1 MRYNTA
7 MSKLKLGVFFGGVS
21 VEHEVSIITGL
32 QLIKH
37 ADTTKYDI
45 IPVYVD
51 KTGNWWT
58 GAAAGDLNYFR
69 TADLTAPAGLTPFTL
84 QLNPVTQQP
93 IDVALLCF
101 HGTAGESGSVQGLLD
116 VAQIPYQSSGVTS
129 SAIGFDKIVTRQI
142 LTAEKI
148 NQTKYVWFT
157 HADWQARPEF
167 WQSKLAEIGPVWFV
181 KPANSGSSIGIKRV
195 TQPNELAAAIDF
207 AAQYDQ
213 RILVEQGIADCLEI
227 NVSILR
233 DGATTQVSVAEQPL
247 KEDELL
253 SFVDKYQRG
262 GGKKSGMA
270 SASRRIPAPISA
282 STFEKLQVISKRV
295 AEIFDFSGVVR
306 IDYFVNPSTEEIF
319 LTEPNTIP
327 GSMSFYLWQ
336 ATQKPY
342 PQLID
347 ELVAVAQ
354 HRATHQ
360 KSLTRSYETN
370 LLQTAHI

>member
-1 MRYNTA
+1 MRYNNA

-37 ADTTKYDI
+37 ADVEKYDI
-45 IPVYVD
+45 VPVYID
-51 KTGNWWT
+51 KVGNWWT
-58 GAAAGDLNYFR
+58 GDAARDLSYFK
-69 TADLTAPAGLTPFTL
+69 TADLMAPRNLTPFVL
-84 QLNPVTQQP
+84 QFNPVTTQP

-101 HGTAGESGSVQGLLD
+101 HGTAGESGSVQGMLD
-116 VAQIPYQSSGVTS
+116 VAQVPYQSSGVTS

-142 LTAEKI
+142 LKAEGI
-148 NQTKYVWFT
+148 GQTNSVWFT
-157 HADWQARPEF
+157 YADWQNRQEF
-167 WQSKLAEIGPVWFV
+167 WLSELQKIGPVWFV

-195 TQPNELAAAIDF
+195 AQASELATAVDF

-213 RILVEQGIADCLEI
+213 RILVEQGVTDCLEI

-233 DGATTQVSVAEQPL
+233 DGTTTQVSVAEQPL
-247 KEDELL
+247 KEDEFL

-282 STFEKLQVISKRV
+282 STYEKLKAISTRV
-295 AEIFDFSGVVR
+295 AEIFDFAGVVR
-306 IDYFVNPSTEEIF
+306 IDYFVNPSTEEVF
-319 LTEPNTIP
+319 LTEANTIP

-336 ATQKPY
+336 ATNKPY

-347 ELVAVAQ
+347 ELVAIAQ
-354 HRATHQ
+354 HRAAYQ
-360 KSLTRSYETN
+360 KTLTRSYETN
-370 LLQTAHI
+370 LLETAQI